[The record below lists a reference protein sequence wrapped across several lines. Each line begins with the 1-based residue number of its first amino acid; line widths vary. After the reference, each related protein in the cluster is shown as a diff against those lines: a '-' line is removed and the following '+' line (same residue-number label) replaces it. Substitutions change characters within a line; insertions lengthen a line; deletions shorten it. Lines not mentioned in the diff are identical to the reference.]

1 MNDKG
6 GAGHTSVR
14 SRAISQANHKRA
26 IKRKGH
32 VFFWLLSVMA
42 IPEIGS
48 SDKLVAVNLRHW
60 FLSVKARPTQLCRAR
75 LSVTTSLEELR
86 DEILWDFLTPCV
98 FS

>member
-75 LSVTTSLEELR
+75 LSVTTSAIE
-86 DEILWDFLTPCV
+86 
-98 FS
+98 